1 MVRSVENCH
10 FLYPL
15 APAEENPVAGGAG
28 QAFLKRG
35 SLFPTCPPLQGPAV
49 LLCPTHAEV
58 TADATAERKAVSRLF
73 HNTCLKY
80 NRLAL
85 INSSFQNILVR
96 ATNFRRGLKSTFE
109 L

>member
-1 MVRSVENCH
+1 MQIRR
-10 FLYPL
+10 FFYLL
-15 APAEENPVAGGAG
+15 TPAEENPVAGGAG

-35 SLFPTCPPLQGPAV
+35 SLLMFPHVTSPLQGPAV

-58 TADATAERKAVSRLF
+58 TAVATAERKEVSRLF
-73 HNTCLKY
+73 HNTCSKY

-96 ATNFRRGLKSTFE
+96 ATNFRRGLKSTIE